1 MGDNKNN
8 DKHEDRDLAD
18 LEQELFEATREI
30 IRKTAKQAAK
40 QAATKAVAMATE
52 RKAKK
57 PTVSPLAPAR
67 FPSMPDI
74 PGLSLATASSGLKYK
89 GRDDLMLMSFAP
101 GTTVAGVFTQS
112 QMQGAPVTW
121 TKDAVAHGGAR
132 ALLVNAGNANA
143 FTGSHGDAACQT
155 LAHETARQLGCDPR
169 DVALASTGVIGEPLD
184 VTPIIEK
191 LPGMNK
197 AASPTNWDAAA
208 RAIMTTDTFPK
219 GAFRETDIDGHK
231 ITICGIAKGSGMI
244 APDMATMLGFVA
256 TDAAIPPELLQNL
269 LIAGTRDSFNAI
281 TVDGDTSTSDMV
293 LLYATGRAV
302 HEPVRRVSDPR
313 LRDFREKLDDLMGDL
328 ARQVVCDGEG
338 ASKFVTI
345 TVKGAATTHA
355 ARRIAQSIANS
366 PLVKTAIAGND
377 ANWGRV
383 VMAVGKSGE
392 KADRDK
398 LMISFGGHDV
408 ARHGMRAPEY
418 DEQTMSNYMQR
429 GQIDIEVDVGVG
441 RSRSVVWTCDLTHEY
456 ISINAD
462 YRS

>member
-1 MGDNKNN
+1 
-8 DKHEDRDLAD
+8 
-18 LEQELFEATREI
+18 
-30 IRKTAKQAAK
+30 
-40 QAATKAVAMATE
+40 MATE

-155 LAHETARQLGCDPR
+155 LAHETARELGCDPR

-293 LLYATGRAV
+293 LLYATGR
-302 HEPVRRVSDPR
+302 
-313 LRDFREKLDDLMGDL
+313 
-328 ARQVVCDGEG
+328 
-338 ASKFVTI
+338 
-345 TVKGAATTHA
+345 
-355 ARRIAQSIANS
+355 
-366 PLVKTAIAGND
+366 
-377 ANWGRV
+377 
-383 VMAVGKSGE
+383 
-392 KADRDK
+392 
-398 LMISFGGHDV
+398 
-408 ARHGMRAPEY
+408 
-418 DEQTMSNYMQR
+418 
-429 GQIDIEVDVGVG
+429 
-441 RSRSVVWTCDLTHEY
+441 
-456 ISINAD
+456 
-462 YRS
+462 